1 MKSIKQN
8 EINYN
13 ENITILQNKLNEI
26 MDGAKITSDELKN
39 FITLKYNKNDLELS
53 KEIYELIFNFRILLS
68 KLYTCQGLYINSSVV
83 LYKSIE
89 NFNKLISTEYG
100 NKIFNFDSGDDYI
113 TDLKPNEVTIGGGGG
128 AKGKPA
134 AKQEKKET
142 KSKKDDKQGNKDN
155 KDVQEN
161 QPNVDPDLQIK
172 ELIKLISEKIYK
184 K

>member
-1 MKSIKQN
+1 M
-8 EINYN
+8 
-13 ENITILQNKLNEI
+13 
-26 MDGAKITSDELKN
+26 
-39 FITLKYNKNDLELS
+39 
-53 KEIYELIFNFRILLS
+53 
-68 KLYTCQGLYINSSVV
+68 V

-113 TDLKPNEVTIGGGGG
+113 TDLKPNEIAIGGGGG

-142 KSKKDDKQGNKDN
+142 KAKKDDKKGKKDN

-184 K
+184 NQRIIPLLV